1 MKKEKEKKKKIRLDS
16 KETLNITSNENN
28 LEEATTHEEFSDI
41 NSHHHFKLLK
51 KLLII
56 IIFLVIFIRFYGVS
70 QIVTKEYSII
80 DNNIP
85 TGFDGMKIVQISDI
99 HYGTTINET
108 SLKKLVNKVN
118 ELKPDII
125 VFTGDLVDKSIN
137 TTDKIKAEITV
148 NLSKIE
154 ANIGKFAILSDED
167 SKNSYSSDLIT
178 NSGFT
183 LLNNESKLIYNNDI
197 DPIELVGITSLPST
211 IKTSANYKIALIHKP
226 DDADNII
233 NDNYNIIMS
242 GHSHG
247 GIIKLPYIGGLIN
260 IKGAKKYHNDYYN
273 LGNTKLYISSGL
285 GTSNINFRMFNQP
298 SINLYRFYKE

>member
-1 MKKEKEKKKKIRLDS
+1 MKKEKEKKKKIKLDS

-28 LEEATTHEEFSDI
+28 LEEATTHEEFSDV

-56 IIFLVIFIRFYGVS
+56 IICLVIFIRFYGVS

-108 SLKKLVNKVN
+108 SLKKIVNKVN

-137 TTDKIKAEITV
+137 PTDKIKAEITV

-167 SKNSYSSDLIT
+167 SKNSYSS
-178 NSGFT
+178 N
-183 LLNNESKLIYNNDI
+183 
-197 DPIELVGITSLPST
+197 
-211 IKTSANYKIALIHKP
+211 
-226 DDADNII
+226 
-233 NDNYNIIMS
+233 
-242 GHSHG
+242 
-247 GIIKLPYIGGLIN
+247 
-260 IKGAKKYHNDYYN
+260 
-273 LGNTKLYISSGL
+273 
-285 GTSNINFRMFNQP
+285 
-298 SINLYRFYKE
+298 